1 MDSAPA
7 AGSTGWGTIG
17 IMTEMA
23 SLVLYAASPQATA
36 AFYRALGLE
45 LADEDHGE
53 GPVHFAIY
61 PAEEPGRARE
71 RRSGGSM
78 FPGFYVQSLDR
89 AAEALAQI
97 GAPVLTGHQ
106 QMPWGCRVV
115 AEDPDGRAIEINQ
128 RGHSP
133 TT

>member
-61 PAEEPGRARE
+61 PAEEPGLARGMPLW
-71 RRSGGSM
+71 RQHVPRLLRPVPGPRS
-78 FPGFYVQSLDR
+78 
-89 AAEALAQI
+89 
-97 GAPVLTGHQ
+97 
-106 QMPWGCRVV
+106 
-115 AEDPDGRAIEINQ
+115 
-128 RGHSP
+128 
-133 TT
+133 